1 MSDASFFLSYL
12 AIFSIQIFLLAGDL
26 VKPEAAHTLMQLIAE
41 GTGEDDDA
49 DEQLR
54 KDAVENYVSLLLDD
68 TSIATGGGALLPDIL
83 VQTMSWTLGEYGYL
97 SERLPQTELMT
108 RLAADIAHR
117 PFHDPCTRGFV
128 VASVVKLVAQTGTC
142 PAAVSSLLALYGQSR
157 NLDLQQRCLEFSALL
172 HTPEVMVNVLPMDAS
187 CEDLGVD
194 ESLSFLDSYVEAAVA
209 RGAPRYCPPPEHAE
223 VLALAEG
230 REVKEPGLKLT
241 PYAKPEKPSPATSM
255 PGGAGG
261 GNLLAGLSL
270 NPASSSSGGAGGG
283 GGLGPQKP
291 AAGPG
296 PGSRQ
301 GLRPVAQVWS
311 RQGAVVGSKGPA
323 ASSGTSPA
331 MAPSPLAQTPV
342 SSGSSQEAI
351 EGQAAPD
358 VESRRA
364 NGGGSRQ
371 EAAAPRELTEK
382 EKLAQAL
389 FGGLGAS
396 SSPGAGRAPWGVGG
410 SGGGG
415 GAAKTSAASRT
426 ARQGGQQQQQ
436 PPPAASS
443 GGGVDL
449 LDMDGTGDNGTLRT
463 SRASPPAAPVPSSP
477 PVSTKLSAAA
487 TPSLLDFGDEEV
499 VSKPT
504 PTPTPTFPTTSSSSS
519 PSLSSSIP
527 AQVDPFAAL
536 SGVTPQSLQLSLPG
550 GAHFSHDGRGLQ
562 PLAIN
567 TQDFGARWTQ
577 MRFQAPAQGT
587 QTPIR
592 TLEALAA
599 ALQQEVG
606 LHVVESIPRTAE
618 VIAAGRLGPDGGAV
632 LVHAKLHA
640 QSGSADCL
648 IKCNDNVLAQHLSQ
662 HLAKTLRR

>member
-1 MSDASFFLSYL
+1 M
-12 AIFSIQIFLLAGDL
+12 

-41 GTGEDDDA
+41 GTGEDDVA

-97 SERLPQTELMT
+97 SERLSQTELMT

-128 VASVVKLVAQTGTC
+128 VASVVKLVAQIGTC
-142 PAAVSSLLALYGQSR
+142 PAAVSSLLKLYGQSR

-172 HTPEVMVNVLPMDAS
+172 RTPEVMVNVLPMDAS

-194 ESLSFLDSYVEAAVA
+194 ESLHFLDSYVEAAVA

-230 REVKEPGLKLT
+230 REMKEPGLKLT
-241 PYAKPEKPSPATSM
+241 PYAKPEMPSSAAAI
-255 PGGAGG
+255 PGGAGS

-270 NPASSSSGGAGGG
+270 NSASLSSGGG
-283 GGLGPQKP
+283 GGVGLQKP

-296 PGSRQ
+296 QGSRQ

-311 RQGAVVGSKGPA
+311 RQGAVMGSKVSA
-323 ASSGTSPA
+323 ASSGTSPGVT
-331 MAPSPLAQTPV
+331 PSPISQTLV
-342 SSGSSQEAI
+342 SSGPSQEAI
-351 EGQAAPD
+351 EGQAASNL
-358 VESRRA
+358 ENKRS
-364 NGGGSRQ
+364 NGSGSRQ
-371 EAAAPRELTEK
+371 EAATPRELTEK
-382 EKLAQAL
+382 EKMAQAL
-389 FGGLGAS
+389 FGGMGTS
-396 SSPGAGRAPWGVGG
+396 SSTGVGRAPWGVNG

-415 GAAKTSAASRT
+415 GPAKITASRT
-426 ARQGGQQQQQ
+426 ARQGGQQQQ
-436 PPPAASS
+436 PPSIFTD
-443 GGGVDL
+443 GGVDL
-449 LDMDGTGDNGTLRT
+449 LDMDGTAVKSSTRG
-463 SRASPPAAPVPSSP
+463 SRASVPAFPVSASP
-477 PVSTKLSAAA
+477 HASTKLSAAA
-487 TPSLLDFGDEEV
+487 TPSLLDFGDEKI

-504 PTPTPTFPTTSSSSS
+504 SASASVPTPTFPTTATSS
-519 PSLSSSIP
+519 SLSSSVSSTP
-527 AQVDPFAAL
+527 AQMDPFASL
-536 SGVTPQSLQLSLPG
+536 SSVGPRNPEPSLPG
-550 GAHFSHDGRGLQ
+550 GARFSHNGRGLQ

-567 TQDFGARWTQ
+567 TQEFGALWTQ

-592 TLEALAA
+592 NLDALAA

-618 VIAAGRLGPDGGAV
+618 VIAAGRFDPDGGTTL

-648 IKCNDNVLAQHLSQ
+648 IKCNDSVLAQHLGQ
-662 HLAKTLRR
+662 HLVKALRR

>member
-1 MSDASFFLSYL
+1 MLLLSTHTFFLSS
-12 AIFSIQIFLLAGDL
+12 FQIFLLAGDL

-41 GTGEDDDA
+41 GTGEDDEA

-54 KDAVENYVSLLLDD
+54 KDAVGNYVSLLLDD

-172 HTPEVMVNVLPMDAS
+172 QTPDVMVNVLPMDAS
-187 CEDLGVD
+187 CEDLGMD

-255 PGGAGG
+255 PGGAGS

-270 NPASSSSGGAGGG
+270 NPSSSSSGGGGG
-283 GGLGPQKP
+283 VGLQKP

-296 PGSRQ
+296 PGPRQ

-311 RQGAVVGSKGPA
+311 RQGAVVGPKGPA
-323 ASSGTSPA
+323 ALSGTSPG
-331 MAPSPLAQTPV
+331 MAPSPIAQMPV
-342 SSGSSQEAI
+342 PSHTSHEAT
-351 EGQAAPD
+351 EGPS
-358 VESRRA
+358 ESRRS
-364 NGGGSRQ
+364 NGSGSRQ

-382 EKLAQAL
+382 EKMAQAL
-389 FGGLGAS
+389 FGGLGTS
-396 SSPGAGRAPWGVGG
+396 SSTGAGRAPWGVGG

-415 GAAKTSAASRT
+415 GAAKTTAASRT
-426 ARQGGQQQQQ
+426 ARQGGQQQQ
-436 PPPAASS
+436 PPAAST

-449 LDMDGTGDNGTLRT
+449 LDMDGTGGNGTTRGSHT
-463 SRASPPAAPVPSSP
+463 SPPAPSVSSSP
-477 PVSTKLSAAA
+477 LVTTKPSAAA
-487 TPSLLDFGDEEV
+487 TPSLLDFGDEEI
-499 VSKPT
+499 VSRPT
-504 PTPTPTFPTTSSSSS
+504 PTPASAPTTSFPTLASSASS
-519 PSLSSSIP
+519 TP
-527 AQVDPFAAL
+527 APVDPFAAL
-536 SGVTPQSLQLSLPG
+536 SGVTPQSPQLSLPG
-550 GAHFSHDGRGLQ
+550 GARFSHDGRGLQ

-618 VIAAGRLGPDGGAV
+618 VIAAGRLGPDGGAIV

-648 IKCNDNVLAQHLSQ
+648 IKCNDNVLAQHLGQ
-662 HLAKTLRR
+662 HLAKALRR